1 MGGFVEVTLRQLIEI
16 SPELAPVLKEE
27 IHAGRLPAE
36 RKPGMAGRPYTIS
49 VEALRRSGVQSLQA
63 LAEKAEHLLSLPVK
77 GRGKLGFRPGAGEDG
92 GYDWWGVAMRMLE
105 SQHLMLREVVDL
117 LSREMARRT
126 QGIEKRDEEIRE
138 LSYKLGQAHQEILR
152 LERQLAAQN
161 LARAE

>member
-1 MGGFVEVTLRQLIEI
+1 MEVTLRQLIEI
-16 SPELAPVLKEE
+16 SPELAPVLREE

-36 RKPGMAGRPYTIS
+36 RRPGLAGRPYIIPI
-49 VEALRRSGVQSLQA
+49 EALKKSSLQSLQA
-63 LAEKAEHLLSLPVK
+63 LGEKAEHLLSLPVAN
-77 GRGKLGFRPGAGEDG
+77 RGKSPWRMPGPEEG
-92 GYDWWGVAMRMLE
+92 GVDWWGVALRMLE

-126 QGIEKRDEEIRE
+126 QGIEKREEEIRE